1 LPRLTSSNPSF
12 LFVGSV
18 PEGGEGGNPSLLHIS
33 KVKTIKARGRRFKVK
48 VSLSYMESLEPAWV
62 T

>member
-1 LPRLTSSNPSF
+1 M
-12 LFVGSV
+12 
-18 PEGGEGGNPSLLHIS
+18 LHIS